1 MSELHRTPTRPT
13 ARKPH
18 ICEGCCHK
26 IPVGEKYVQQEGYY
40 EGEAYRNRYHAE
52 CFDVLSASGD
62 FDFTP
67 GCLNAPARLRSNAG
81 VDRTANGG

>member
-1 MSELHRTPTRPT
+1 MSELHRTATRPT

-52 CFDVLSASGD
+52 CFDVLAASGD

-67 GCLNAPARLRSNAG
+67 GCLNAPERLRSNTKGEAPL
-81 VDRTANGG
+81 